1 VVYTRHGYFHVSLTE
16 TVPDVFHEFSGRMQ
30 EATQEMM
37 KEVQQVLVSIAID
50 KKLPLFVQTCYR
62 V

>member
-1 VVYTRHGYFHVSLTE
+1 LTE
-16 TVPDVFHEFSGRMQ
+16 TVPDVFHEFSGRIQ